1 MTSRDVLPVI
11 TLILGSVLTVLG
23 GLFAETHRNKWAR
36 EKEREERAI
45 ERRLEITAFQR
56 DTLLQLQDAGQD
68 LLDSTFECFLE
79 KWHGIDEATE
89 AEVAS
94 SMVRPVAAETDSRRR
109 SARLQTEKLLVRVED
124 DRLRELGQSLTQLS
138 ADIISMGDLKDAR
151 PALTELQEGFREANN
166 ILGKHLRSLLKGDFE
181 AL

>member
-36 EKEREERAI
+36 EKEREDRAV
-45 ERRLEITAFQR
+45 ERRLETTAFQR

-68 LLDSTFECFLE
+68 LLDSTFECFVE
-79 KWHGIDEATE
+79 RWNKIEEPAE
-89 AEVAS
+89 AEVVP
-94 SMVRPVAAETDSRRR
+94 SMAHPVAAETDRRRR

-124 DRLRELGQSLTQLS
+124 DRLRELGQRLTQLS
-138 ADIISMGDLKDAR
+138 ADIISMGNYTDAR
-151 PALTELQEGFREANN
+151 PALTELQEGFREANS
-166 ILGKHLRSLLKGDFE
+166 ILGKHLRSLLKGDLE